1 MNIKIINKTDEQNVK
16 WRYLNA
22 NRLAD
27 LINLNRRSSL
37 DLPLW
42 AWVPNRL
49 PFQMV
54 AKLQPDSAIGE
65 AIQAA
70 AVENRSFEETVGERA
85 EENRGC

>member
-1 MNIKIINKTDEQNVK
+1 
-16 WRYLNA
+16 
-22 NRLAD
+22 
-27 LINLNRRSSL
+27 
-37 DLPLW
+37 
-42 AWVPNRL
+42 
-49 PFQMV
+49 MV